1 MDDRDRNSGTEQNEG
16 LRAGGDVQTKGAS
29 KSSSSETEATT
40 RAGGDVQTKGAS
52 RENNQGEPAE
62 SE

>member
-1 MDDRDRNSGTEQNEG
+1 MDNKDRDSGTGQNEG
-16 LRAGGDVQTKGAS
+16 LRAGGDVQTKGPS
-29 KSSSSETEATT
+29 TPVSSGTEAST

-52 RENNQGEPAE
+52 RDEDEGKPAQ